1 MVLQNIN
8 SRQSTQK
15 MTSKKA
21 MQKTEKTKQEIDNL
35 KIIDVKRL
43 DHLPLVAACMRYLE
57 IAKTIDEL
65 VPPHPLNHVTTGECV
80 EALVLS
86 ILTGEHALY
95 NVSEALS
102 QYDTSVIFQK
112 EVDPNWFHDNR
123 LGNSLDDLKTT
134 GLDNLYSALIS
145 KAIIKHAL
153 GLSHLHFDT
162 TSLSLYGEYKTDD
175 ENPLV
180 ALGFSKQHRPDLK
193 QVLFGMTV
201 TQDGNVPITGR
212 ITSGNTSDSKE
223 NRFNITSL
231 RNIVPDLSKSILAA
245 DSKFFSGTTLDMAY
259 ENNLSF
265 VTLVPK
271 TVGLRD
277 DLVKEDGDFQLLLT
291 KEGRKKGTFEEYRG
305 YSVIRPYVYE
315 TENGKK
321 VERTMRFLVVESTT
335 LEKKKGKKIDTG
347 ISAEEEE
354 LIETSNNLKKRVFSC
369 EKDAQTEA
377 SKIKDKKKVL
387 YHSLN
392 FDVKKI
398 EVPIKR
404 GRGRPKNDEKVST
417 EDGWVIEPDF
427 SLDKEKVEERRKSES
442 RYVLVTSVL
451 DKEKLPDDEFLKVYK
466 GQAGVESNFKWAK
479 NPAAVAPI
487 FLNNED
493 RILSLGFVYLVALMV
508 YTLMERQ
515 IRNKLKEEGEVIKGN
530 KGMTNNPT
538 GQVLF
543 WNLCGISV
551 AIFSIGNKIYK
562 NITNLTEMHR
572 LIVSMFGFDMQIY
585 QQPT

>member
-1 MVLQNIN
+1 M
-8 SRQSTQK
+8 RQSIQK
-15 MTSKKA
+15 MKSKKA
-21 MQKTEKTKQEIDNL
+21 QQKTDKTKQEIDNL
-35 KIIDVKRL
+35 KISGVKRL

-65 VPPHPLNHVTTGECV
+65 VPSHPLNHVTTGECV

-95 NVSEALS
+95 NVSEVLS
-102 QYDTSVIFQK
+102 QYDTSIIFQK
-112 EVDPNWFHDNR
+112 EVDSNWFHDNR
-123 LGNSLDDLKTT
+123 LGNSLDDLKTA
-134 GLDNLYSALIS
+134 GLDSLYSAIIS
-145 KAIIKHAL
+145 KAIIRHSL
-153 GLSHLHFDT
+153 DLSCLHFDT

-201 TQDGNVPITGR
+201 AQDGNVPITGR

-231 RNIVPDLSKSILAA
+231 RNIVPDLSKSILVA
-245 DSKFFSGTTLDMAY
+245 DSKFFAGSTLDMAY
-259 ENNLSF
+259 DNKNNLSF

-277 DLVKEDGDFQLLLT
+277 ELVKEDGDFQLLLT

-315 TENGKK
+315 TEDGKK

-335 LEKKKGKKIDTG
+335 LEKKKGKKIDVG

-354 LIETSNNLKKRVFSC
+354 LIETADNLKKRVFSC
-369 EKDAQTEA
+369 EKDAQIEA

-392 FDVKKI
+392 FGVKKI
-398 EVPIKR
+398 EVPVKR
-404 GRGRPKNDEKVST
+404 GRGRPKNGEKVAT
-417 EDGWVIEPDF
+417 EDGWVIEPSF

-442 RYVLVTSVL
+442 RYVLATSVL
-451 DKEKLPDDEFLKVYK
+451 DTGKLPDDEFLKVYK
-466 GQAGVESNFKWAK
+466 GQDGVESNFKWAK

-487 FLNNED
+487 FLNNQE

-551 AIFSIGNKIYK
+551 VIISIGNEIYK
-562 NITNLTEMHR
+562 TITNLTGMHR
-572 LIVSMFGFDMQIY
+572 LIVSLFGFDIQIY
-585 QQPT
+585 QHPA

>member
-123 LGNSLDDLKTT
+123 LGNSLDDLKTA
-134 GLDNLYSALIS
+134 GLDNLYSAIIS
-145 KAIIKHAL
+145 KAIIKHSL

-162 TSLSLYGEYKTDD
+162 TSLSLYGEYETGE

-212 ITSGNTSDSKE
+212 ITAGNTSDSTE

-231 RNIVPDLSKSILAA
+231 RNIIPDLSKSILAA
-245 DSKFFSGTTLDMAY
+245 DSKFFSCPTLDMAY
-259 ENNLSF
+259 QNKLSF

-277 DLVKEDGDFQLLLT
+277 ELVKDDGDFHLLLT
-291 KEGRKKGTFEEYRG
+291 KDGRKKGTFEEYRG

-315 TENGKK
+315 TEDGKK
-321 VERTMRFLVVESTT
+321 VERTIRFLVVESTT
-335 LEKKKGKKIDTG
+335 LEKRKDKKIDAG
-347 ISAEEEE
+347 IPSEEEE
-354 LIETSNNLKKRVFSC
+354 LIKIANGLKKKVFAC
-369 EKDAQTEA
+369 EKDAQMEA
-377 SKIKDKKKVL
+377 SAIKDKKKVL

-392 FDVKKI
+392 LNVKKI
-398 EVPIKR
+398 EVPLKR
-404 GRGRPKNDEKVST
+404 GRGRPRNGENAPI
-417 EDGWVIEPDF
+417 EEGWVIEPSF
-427 SLDKEKVEERRKSES
+427 SLNKEKVEKKRKSES
-442 RYVLVTSVL
+442 RYVLATSVL
-451 DKEKLPDDEFLKVYK
+451 DKEKFPDDEFLKVYK
-466 GQAGVESNFKWAK
+466 GQAGVESNFKWTK

-487 FLNNED
+487 FLNTPD
-493 RILSLGFVYLVALMV
+493 RILALGFVYLVALMV

-530 KGMTNNPT
+530 TGKTDNPT
-538 GQVLF
+538 GEVLF

-551 AIFSIGNKIYK
+551 VISIIGDKVYK
-562 NITNLTEMHR
+562 STTNVTLMHK
-572 LIVSMFGFDMQIY
+572 LIVTLFGFDMQIY
-585 QQPT
+585 QQPV